1 MKHEKHCPFRYDD
14 GDGTCL
20 DCEAIRV
27 AVAAERERIPI
38 SLIADLMAGLS
49 VPASLGVLG
58 AAYAPWGKLREHWK
72 LFGYQSSAEIAAA
85 IREQQP

>member
-27 AVAAERERIPI
+27 AVAEERERC
-38 SLIADLMAGLS
+38 ADVVEAR
-49 VPASLGVLG
+49 ASGWYGAPYKDDDERVFYQRLGNILRR
-58 AAYAPWGKLREHWK
+58 AAT
-72 LFGYQSSAEIAAA
+72 A